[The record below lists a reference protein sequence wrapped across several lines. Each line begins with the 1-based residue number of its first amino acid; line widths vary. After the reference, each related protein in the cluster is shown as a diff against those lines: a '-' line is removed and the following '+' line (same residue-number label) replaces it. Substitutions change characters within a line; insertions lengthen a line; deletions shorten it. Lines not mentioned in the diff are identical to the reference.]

1 MENKENL
8 ESAGEQLKINFNVPA
23 KMPSVV
29 AHHMIVSE
37 YDGQTVLM
45 FFEVLPPL
53 IISNDPEDR
62 SKVIDKL
69 KGTGVVAECVAKVT
83 IAQHKLPD
91 FARVLN
97 GVAERFQQQMQEIE
111 DQYAKSNKDTSES

>member
-8 ESAGEQLKINFNVPA
+8 ESAGEQIKINFNVPA

-29 AHHMIVSE
+29 AHHMTVSE

-45 FFEVLPPL
+45 FFEVLPPM

-62 SKVIDKL
+62 SKAVDKL
-69 KGTGVVAECVAKVT
+69 KETGVFAECVAKVT
-83 IAQHKLPD
+83 IAPHKLPD

-97 GVAERFQQQMQEIE
+97 GFAERFQKQMQEIE
-111 DQYAKSNKDTSES
+111 DQYAKSNKDNSKN